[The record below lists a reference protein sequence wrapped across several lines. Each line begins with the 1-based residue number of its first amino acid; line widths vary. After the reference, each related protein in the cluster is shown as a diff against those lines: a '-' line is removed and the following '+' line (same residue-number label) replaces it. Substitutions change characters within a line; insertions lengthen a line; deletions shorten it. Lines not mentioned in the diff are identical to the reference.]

1 MSSRAHEGSPHH
13 LWGWLLCACAVLGCN
28 PNRGAVSA
36 APVPPAEVFETTPE
50 FVGRWRG
57 QVEEQE
63 GELRI
68 TPLSADGSI
77 FRGVYR
83 AQGLDTQYILKCVRR
98 ELGEAPTNQLTFTWQ
113 DGRGGEGTGW
123 LMINRDGTAI
133 TGAFGQGGAHDGG
146 TWTFSRAET
155 PPASPSRTRS
165 RTALAA
171 SPRLHQAQA
180 TRRR

>member
-1 MSSRAHEGSPHH
+1 MSTRARTRSLGHG
-13 LWGWLLCACAVLGCN
+13 LWWLLCACAVAGCR
-28 PNRGAVSA
+28 PNRGAVDA
-36 APVPPAEVFETTPE
+36 APVPPAEVLETPAE

-68 TPLSADGSI
+68 TSLSADGTI
-77 FRGVYR
+77 FRAVYR
-83 AQGLDTQYILKCVRR
+83 AQGLGTQYILKCTRR
-98 ELGEAPTNQLTFTWQ
+98 DLGEAPTNQLTFTWQ

-146 TWTFSRAET
+146 TWTFSRADSRAQT
-155 PPASPSRTRS
+155 PASIRAQTPAKTGDRS
-165 RTALAA
+165 A
-171 SPRLHQAQA
+171 
-180 TRRR
+180 